1 MKKEEGKRE
10 KLIRAGIRLFAAYGY
25 DKVSIRQ
32 IAAEAGVN
40 SSMISYYFN
49 GKSGFY
55 EAIVKELLQN
65 SDEFIGLLQTQDID
79 PREGFKLYVQ
89 AINKIHYKYPPE
101 FVKLV
106 YREMLN
112 PSEIFNNFAVNK
124 FKRNFSVLLKMI
136 DKGKT
141 MGIFRKELD
150 SEKILLMFVSV
161 VNFYF
166 LAKPLHSMLIKQDGN
181 FTESYLEQVVKIF
194 LHGIEVSENEKA

>member
-1 MKKEEGKRE
+1 MKNEEGKRA

-25 DKVSIRQ
+25 DKVSIRK

-89 AINKIHYKYPPE
+89 AISKIHYKYPPE

-112 PSEIFNNFAVNK
+112 PSEAFNNFAVNK
-124 FKRNFSVLLKMI
+124 FKRNFSVLLKLI

-166 LAKPLHSMLIKQDGN
+166 LAKPLHSMVIKQDKN

>member
-1 MKKEEGKRE
+1 MKNEEGKRE
-10 KLIRAGIRLFAAYGY
+10 KLIRAGIRLFATYGY

-55 EAIVKELLQN
+55 EAIIKEVLQN
-65 SDEFIGLLQTQDID
+65 FDEFIDILETKDID

-89 AINKIHYKYPPE
+89 AITKIHYKYPPE

-112 PSEIFNNFAVNK
+112 QSEAFNNLAVHK
-124 FKRNFSVLLKMI
+124 FKRNFSVLLKLI
-136 DKGKT
+136 EKGKT

-150 SEKILLMFVSV
+150 NEKILLMFASV

-166 LAKPLHSMLIKQDGN
+166 LAKPLHSMMIMQDEN
-181 FTESYLEQVVKIF
+181 FTAGYLEQVVKIF
-194 LHGIEVSENEKA
+194 LHGIEVGGNEKA